1 MVGKVRHLE
10 TKMDGAIGTLV
21 LDHPEKRNALSR
33 QLVDAVV
40 ETLSR
45 FTRERVRIVV
55 LRAPSGTKVWSSGH
69 DVEELPEGGRDP
81 LGWDDP
87 LRYLVRAIEECPAPV
102 IAMIEGG
109 VWGGACEVAFACDLI
124 VAAPN
129 ATFAVT
135 PARLGVPYNVSGM
148 LTFLN
153 ACSLR
158 VAKEMAFTA
167 KPISA
172 ERAERLGII
181 NHLVAIE
188 QLEMFTYEIAREI
201 VENAPLSVSV
211 MKEQLRMLAGAHP
224 MSPRRFE
231 RVQGLRRIVYDSEDY
246 AEGIRAFKEK
256 RKPRFLGR

>member
-1 MVGKVRHLE
+1 MRHLE
-10 TKMDGAIGTLV
+10 TRIEGEVGTITI
-21 LDHPEKRNALSR
+21 DHPAKRNALSR
-33 QLVDAVV
+33 QLVDAIV
-40 ETLSR
+40 EALDRLSQ
-45 FTRERVRIVV
+45 ERVRAIV
-55 LRAPSGTKVWSSGH
+55 LRAKPGVKVWSSGH

-87 LRYLVRAIEECPAPV
+87 LRYLVRAIEEHPAP
-102 IAMIEGG
+102 IITLIEGG
-109 VWGGACEVAFACDLI
+109 VWGGACEVVFACDLI
-124 VAAPN
+124 VAAPS

-158 VAKEMAFTA
+158 IVKEMAFTA
-167 KPISA
+167 KPVSA
-172 ERAERLGII
+172 ERAERLAII
-181 NHLVAIE
+181 NHMVAVE
-188 QLEMFTYEIAREI
+188 RLESFVYELAQDIA
-201 VENAPLSVSV
+201 ENAPLAVSV

-256 RKPRFLGR
+256 RKPRFSGR

>member
-1 MVGKVRHLE
+1 MPLIE
-10 TKMDGAIGTLV
+10 STTDGAIGTII
-21 LDHPEKRNALSR
+21 LDHPEKRNALSTK
-33 QLVDAVV
+33 LIDAIV
-40 ETLSR
+40 ETLADFSR
-45 FTRERVRIVV
+45 DKIRVAV
-55 LRAPSGTKVWSSGH
+55 LRARPGVKVWSAGH
-69 DVEELPEGGRDP
+69 DVGELPEGGRDP

-102 IAMIEGG
+102 IALIEGG

-124 VAAPN
+124 VTAPG

-158 VAKEMAFTA
+158 IVKEMAFTA
-167 KPISA
+167 KPLTA
-172 ERAERLGII
+172 ERAERLGIA
-181 NHLVAIE
+181 NHIVPVEELDA
-188 QLEMFTYEIAREI
+188 FTYSLAHEIA
-201 VENAPLSVSV
+201 ENAPLSISV

-246 AEGIRAFKEK
+246 AEGIRAFREK
-256 RKPRFLGR
+256 RRPKFTGH